1 MFARMLSHPPSLMF
15 FSDIYLC
22 LDIDTY
28 LEILG
33 NIERNTE
40 IWGNM
45 GIYISSRAR
54 IRIEREIIKPTK
66 LIGKERASL
75 LYINRYFYLNTY
87 QSSRFYFFTLIHIY
101 MHLST

>member
-1 MFARMLSHPPSLMF
+1 MEKYGEKYRDMGKYREIERYRGRYIFARAYT
-15 FSDIYLC
+15 DR
-22 LDIDTY
+22 
-28 LEILG
+28 
-33 NIERNTE
+33 ERK
-40 IWGNM
+40 IV
-45 GIYISSRAR
+45 
-54 IRIEREIIKPTK
+54 KPTK